1 LNNKTLSKPV
11 NSTDLKNLSYKMKKT
26 MLDKKINYD
35 TWHQQDI
42 KILLHKI
49 AQNTE

>member
-1 LNNKTLSKPV
+1 
-11 NSTDLKNLSYKMKKT
+11 

-49 AQNTE
+49 AQNTEWENCQTVKPQFGRCHSQ